1 MSEEVKEE
9 IEALMSIYEEDMQVL
24 SESPNY
30 VISMHVRSMNDIED
44 CPTITLRI
52 AYPDDY
58 PNEVL
63 NIEFDE
69 EEEEIDIAEDYL
81 KDLTSCLD
89 NVMEENKG
97 DVMTFLVI
105 SAAIEWLE
113 SHHDQMTSMAEQKA
127 KEKKEK
133 EDAILEKKLV
143 GTKVTVENFMA
154 WRKEFDNKRLE
165 GQKAKKSEGKK
176 TGKEL
181 FLENSTL
188 NDSDLKFISAE
199 ENVDFDEA
207 LFEDMD
213 GLDIDDED

>member
-1 MSEEVKEE
+1 MG
-9 IEALMSIYEEDMQVL
+9 DMQVI

-44 CPTITLRI
+44 CPTLTLRI
-52 AYPDDY
+52 TYPDEY
-58 PNEVL
+58 PNELL
-63 NIEFDE
+63 NIEIDE
-69 EEEEIDIAEDYL
+69 EEEVDIDVDYL
-81 KDLTSCLD
+81 KEFTSCLD

-113 SHHDQMTSMAEQKA
+113 SHHEQMTSMAEQKA
-127 KEKKEK
+127 REKKER
-133 EDAILEKKLV
+133 EEAILTEKLV

-154 WRKEFDNKRLE
+154 WRREFDIKRLE
-165 GQKAKKSEGKK
+165 GEKVKSKEGKLS
-176 TGKEL
+176 GKEL
-181 FLENSTL
+181 FLQNSTL
-188 NDSDLKFISAE
+188 NDSDLQFISVE

-213 GLDIDDED
+213 GLDIDDG